1 MFFFMFDSA
10 ISLPI
15 EDLGA
20 SNHPSSMVPIGN
32 DTLYSLITSAAPSR
46 PIILSFSEPQ
56 HLLSYLSIS
65 LQKINIIVVVMV
77 RPIVDNEKSND
88 NQKNY
93 RRLRTTTMMMMVMI
107 MDRDRVNMIIKVS
120 SFLSS
125 NPNHTFFPTSSRLY
139 LNQTLN
145 RCSDKQ
151 TYFLLSPYVLSHSL
165 SSPINSSILLCSVQL
180 SNLICFIQ
188 P

>member
-1 MFFFMFDSA
+1 MFFSMFDSA

-56 HLLSYLSIS
+56 HLLIS
-65 LQKINIIVVVMV
+65 LISFHISSKNQHNRSGYGSSDSRQREVKRQSKKLSSTSNNHHDDDGY
-77 RPIVDNEKSND
+77 DNGQGQSKYD
-88 NQKNY
+88 NQG
-93 RRLRTTTMMMMVMI
+93 I
-107 MDRDRVNMIIKVS
+107 
-120 SFLSS
+120 FLSSS

-151 TYFLLSPYVLSHSL
+151 TYFLL
-165 SSPINSSILLCSVQL
+165 
-180 SNLICFIQ
+180 
-188 P
+188 